1 MDNTNSCKTKKQINY
16 RERNRLKFYIALM
29 ALPVIQFCIFYI
41 YVNFN
46 SILLAFQTTD
56 ESTFVTS
63 FIGFENFGKA
73 FSLMKDMGYMFKNSL
88 VLFACVTVL
97 GLTLAIIFSYYIY
110 KKFPLS
116 GLFRVILFLPKIIPS
131 VVFAILFK
139 YLATDAYVA
148 IVKEITGATKAVGL
162 LDGDLDTLYGS
173 VLFYNVWMCF
183 GVNVVLFTGSMSSI
197 NESLVESASLD
208 GANTVQEFF
217 HITIPMIYP
226 TLITFVVVGMAGVF
240 TNQMHLY
247 TLFKPDKGLP
257 IATVGYYLYLSA
269 KGSDIVAKGS
279 YVSFH
284 VLSAMGLIFTF
295 ILFPITLAVRKLAT
309 KFGPSV
315 D

>member
-1 MDNTNSCKTKKQINY
+1 MRQELSTTGKKVINY
-16 RERNRLKFYIALM
+16 RARSRLIFYIALM

-46 SILLAFQTTD
+46 SIMLAFQTTD
-56 ESTFVTS
+56 SLTFQTT
-63 FIGFENFGKA
+63 FIGFENFSLA
-73 FSLMKDMGYMFKNSL
+73 FKTMGELGYMFENSL
-88 VLFACVTVL
+88 IHFVCVTCV
-97 GLTLAIIFSYYIY
+97 GLSLAMVFSFYIY

-148 IVKEITGATKAVGL
+148 IVKEITGATVQGL
-162 LDGDLDTLYGS
+162 LDGDLETLFGS
-173 VLFYNVWMCF
+173 VLFYNIWLSF
-183 GVNVVLFTGSMSSI
+183 GVNVVLFTGSMTSI
-197 NESLVESASLD
+197 NESIVESAQLD
-208 GANTVQEFF
+208 GVNAIQEFF

-257 IATVGYYLYLSA
+257 IASIGYYLYLSSIS
-269 KGSDIVAKGS
+269 SDIVAKGS
-279 YVSFH
+279 Y
-284 VLSAMGLIFTF
+284 LSYHTLAAMGLIFTL
-295 ILFPITLAVRKLAT
+295 IIFPITLTVRKLAT